1 MKTLQSRLTT
11 AVFATL
17 LVVGLIAAAVSY
29 RSAADDAREL
39 LDDELRQ
46 VAHLAAVSTGYLSQP
61 TYRATA
67 GIGDPENEIVVAVFG
82 PRGLVYATRKAPL
95 PSERGFLGIGQEP
108 VGGQPYRVYRLREGA
123 DTVAV
128 GLQME
133 VRDEI
138 ALGAAGSAALPVL
151 AAIPILALVLTLVIR
166 RALRPL
172 TMAAEK
178 VARRP
183 PDALA
188 PLALDNL
195 PAEVEPFVQEID
207 RLMGRLAVTL
217 ETERRFL
224 ADTAHALRTPVA
236 ALQLQ
241 ADVLATA
248 KDPDAQRERAVEL
261 QAGVRRIVRLVT
273 QLLDWVKRD
282 APVQSAATCEI
293 ASVLHGV
300 VDLYENAAAT
310 AQVRVELAADGAPRC
325 HAAATDLAIV
335 FANLLDN
342 AIRVSPAGGAV
353 GISVSADAADIHV
366 EIRDEGPGIPI
377 RELERVFERFYQGT
391 SAVGGAGLGLATA
404 RRIVERFKGSIGLAN
419 RDGRGLV
426 ARVTL
431 PRQM

>member
-1 MKTLQSRLTT
+1 MRTLQSRLTI

-46 VAHLAAVSTGYLSQP
+46 VAHLAAVSIGYVSQP

-67 GIGDPENEIVVAVFG
+67 GIGDPEDEIVVAVFG

-95 PSERGFLGIGQEP
+95 PSEHGYLGIGQEP
-108 VGGQPYRVYRLREGA
+108 VGGQPYRVYRLRDGA
-123 DTVAV
+123 RIVVV
-128 GLQME
+128 GLEIE

-138 ALGAAGSAALPVL
+138 ALDAAGSAALPVL

-183 PDALA
+183 PDELA

-195 PAEVEPFVQEID
+195 PAEVEPLVAEID

-217 ETERRFL
+217 KTERSFL

-248 KDPDAQRERAVEL
+248 KDPDEQRERALEL

-293 ASVLHGV
+293 ASVLRGV

-310 AQVRVELAADGAPRC
+310 AQVRVDLAADEAIRC
-325 HAAATDLAIV
+325 HGAATDLAIA

-342 AIRVSPAGGAV
+342 AIRVSPAGGTV
-353 GISVSADAADIHV
+353 GMFVSADATEVQV
-366 EIRDEGPGIPI
+366 EIRDEGPGLPI
-377 RELERVFERFYQGT
+377 GELERVFERFYQGT
-391 SAVGGAGLGLATA
+391 SSAGGAGLGLATA
-404 RRIVERFKGSIGLAN
+404 RRIVESFKGSVSLAK
-419 RDGRGLV
+419 RGGRGLV

-431 PRQM
+431 PRQV

>member
-1 MKTLQSRLTT
+1 MRTLQSRLTA

-29 RSAADDAREL
+29 RSAADDAREQ

-46 VAHLAAVSTGYLSQP
+46 VAHLAAVSIGYVSQP

-67 GIGDPENEIVVAVFG
+67 GIGDTEDEIVVAVFG

-95 PSERGFLGIGQEP
+95 PSEHGYLGIGEEP
-108 VGGQPYRVYRLREGA
+108 VGGQPYRVYRIRDGA
-123 DTVAV
+123 RTVAV
-128 GLQME
+128 GLQIE

-138 ALGAAGSAALPVL
+138 ALHAAASSALPVL
-151 AAIPILALVLTLVIR
+151 AAFPILALVLALVIR

-172 TMAAEK
+172 KMAAEQ

-188 PLALDNL
+188 PLALGNL
-195 PAEVEPFVQEID
+195 PAEVEPFVGEID

-217 ETERRFL
+217 ESERRFL

-241 ADVLATA
+241 AEVLATA
-248 KDPDAQRERAVEL
+248 RDPAAQRERTLEL

-273 QLLDWVKRD
+273 QLLDWERRD
-282 APVQSAATCEI
+282 APVQSAATCEVV
-293 ASVLHGV
+293 SVLRGV
-300 VDLYENAAAT
+300 VDLYADAAAA
-310 AQVRVELAADGAPRC
+310 AQVRVVLATDEAIRC
-325 HAAATDLAIV
+325 HGAATDLAIV

-342 AIRVSPAGGAV
+342 AIRVSPAGSAV
-353 GISVSADAADIHV
+353 GIFVSADPDDVQI
-366 EIRDEGPGIPI
+366 EFRDEGPGLPM
-377 RELERVFERFYQGT
+377 ELERVFERFYQGH
-391 SAVGGAGLGLATA
+391 
-404 RRIVERFKGSIGLAN
+404 
-419 RDGRGLV
+419 
-426 ARVTL
+426 L
-431 PRQM
+431 PRAARGSALQRRAGSSRASRAPSVWRTVAAVA